1 MLNSNLVRLFAA
13 SLLCGSLVKAD
24 EVITQYDVLGKHI
37 KRVHFN
43 EIVSTQLYSRKDV
56 ALDALNKDDWV
67 LVTADMQTGGI
78 GSHSRKWISHIPG
91 NVYATLNFPMEVKD
105 PNGFA
110 MMRNV
115 FSLAVLEVM
124 KDYLPNAHVAY
135 KWPNDALVNGK
146 KIAGVL
152 CEYQTLEN
160 NIYHG
165 IVGIGINVNLSKEI
179 LAEIDQPAT
188 SMVLEGGKDISKED
202 VLKAVIEKAITLM
215 DNMPSVESGL
225 KECFAFAGEEVIVH
239 DDTKNLDICG
249 ILEGIGENGALLVNV
264 GGEVYS
270 VLNGTVIKK

>member
-1 MLNSNLVRLFAA
+1 MLNSSLVRLLAT
-13 SLLCGSLVKAD
+13 SLLCSSLAEASEIV
-24 EVITQYDVLGKHI
+24 TQYDILGKHV
-37 KRVHFN
+37 KRIHFN

-56 ALDALNKDDWV
+56 KLDALNKDNWV

-91 NVYATLNFPMEVKD
+91 NVYATLNFPIEVSD
-105 PNGFA
+105 PNDFA

-124 KDYLPNAHVAY
+124 KDYLPDAHVAY

-152 CEYQTLEN
+152 CEYQTLEK

-188 SMVLEGGKDISKED
+188 SMVLEGGKNISKED
-202 VLKAVIEKAITLM
+202 ILNAVIEKAIALM
-215 DNMPSVESGL
+215 NNMPSVESDL
-225 KECFAFAGEEVIVH
+225 KKCFAFAGEEVVVH

-249 ILEGIGENGALLVNV
+249 ILEGIGENGALLINV

-270 VLNGTVIKK
+270 VINGTVIKK